1 MKGNLS
7 KSETV
12 KLWAEQSLNQIGRDV
27 DLCVNNVSEEDAKRL
42 GVKRLLERVNIS
54 KMLDGDIMDDLKQ
67 SVDIDVKEYRECAN
81 ISIKRMYIML
91 LNAEQHLLENTVD
104 KTIILSLLDS
114 VKHDVLLLNDKD
126 NSIERDLYR

>member
-91 LNAEQHLLENTVD
+91 LNAEQHLLENTID
-104 KTIILSLLDS
+104 KTLILSLLDS